1 MKGYIAWNYWDR
13 KILLR
18 TTSWQEADAAVKD
31 ALKKNI
37 NADPN
42 WFGVEAVEDI
52 NSGPNKPRKKN
63 PVRDPAHEKLVS
75 DEYAQ
80 RRANETRRN
89 YAVSNMGH
97 ALLAVKENLSLMEK
111 DLGGIKKIYRPI
123 RKKNPQRLR
132 SLPGSINED
141 AAGGHC
147 G

>member
-1 MKGYIAWNYWDR
+1 MKTNAE
-13 KILLR
+13 
-18 TTSWQEADAAVKD
+18 TSDEYAQRRA
-31 ALKKNI
+31 N
-37 NADPN
+37 
-42 WFGVEAVEDI
+42 
-52 NSGPNKPRKKN
+52 
-63 PVRDPAHEKLVS
+63 
-75 DEYAQ
+75 EYAQ